1 MWLNRSNRTRLELRA
16 AAVAGF
22 PKRLADALGR
32 LGSKLTRGPSIFV
45 TYIEFPLRLLFLTVA
60 VTRGSAHG
68 RADTRRR
75 VYIPASAASSFT

>member
-1 MWLNRSNRTRLELRA
+1 MWLNPSNRTRLELGA

-32 LGSKLTRGPSIFV
+32 LGSKLTRGASVFV
-45 TYIEFPLRLLFLTVA
+45 TYIEFPLWLLFLTVA
-60 VTRGSAHG
+60 VLPRHAYG
-68 RADTRRR
+68 RADARGR